1 MARLTNKV
9 AIVTGASRG
18 IGAAIAKRLAAD
30 GAKVVV
36 NYALSREA
44 AEEVVRSIGANA
56 VAVRA
61 DLSDVAQIK
70 PLVDAA
76 IQNFG
81 KLDILV
87 NNAAIAEP
95 GVLKAS
101 NAQHFARHFDLN
113 VRGVLLATREAVAH
127 MSEGGRVINISS
139 GIVRARVAG
148 SAVYAASKA
157 AIEAMA
163 RCHAAEL
170 GKRKIT
176 VNCVAPGL
184 TDTDMLRDGIPAEA
198 KQMLV
203 AQTPLGRLGTPED
216 IAQVVAFI
224 ASDEA
229 AWITGEVIPANGG
242 LG

>member
-1 MARLTNKV
+1 MARLSEKV

-18 IGAAIAKRLAAD
+18 IGAAIARRLASD

-61 DLSDVAQIK
+61 DLSDVTQIK
-70 PLVDAA
+70 PLVDSA
-76 IQNFG
+76 IQHFG

-87 NNAAIAEP
+87 NNAAIAERRMLDAADP
-95 GVLKAS
+95 E
-101 NAQHFARHFDLN
+101 HFAKHFDLN
-113 VRGVLLATREAVAH
+113 VRGVLLMTKEAVAR
-127 MSEGGRVINISS
+127 MSDGGRVINITS

-148 SAVYAASKA
+148 SSVYAASKA
-157 AIEAMA
+157 AVEAMT

-170 GKRKIT
+170 GKRRIT
-176 VNCVAPGL
+176 VNSVAPGI
-184 TDTDMLRDGIPAEA
+184 TDTEMLHKDMPPEVQKALI
-198 KQMLV
+198 
-203 AQTPLGRLGTPED
+203 AQTPLGRLGTPAD
-216 IAQVVAFI
+216 VASVVAMI
-224 ASDEA
+224 ASDDS
-229 AWITGEVIPANGG
+229 AWITGEVIPASGG